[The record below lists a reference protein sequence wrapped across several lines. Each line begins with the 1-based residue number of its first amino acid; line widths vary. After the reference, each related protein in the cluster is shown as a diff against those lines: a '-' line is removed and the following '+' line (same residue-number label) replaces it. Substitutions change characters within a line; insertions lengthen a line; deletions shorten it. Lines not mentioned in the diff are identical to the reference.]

1 MANRSGHVQ
10 RFPIGMTYASKRFPK
25 AKELTTYKIVDVLRT
40 FNSVNDCIG
49 IEYVVEHL
57 FAAQL
62 VTERVV
68 DTTIARKLTNEQL
81 SQYLITNKEQ

>member
-1 MANRSGHVQ
+1 MNNQSEHVQ
-10 RFPIGMTYASKRFPK
+10 RFPIGMMFESRRFPK
-25 AKELTTYKIVDVLRT
+25 AKELTTYKVVDVLRT
-40 FNSVNDCIG
+40 FNSVNDCVG

-57 FAAQL
+57 FAGQL

-81 SQYLITNKEQ
+81 SQYLITNKDQ

>member
-1 MANRSGHVQ
+1 MNNQSGHVQ
-10 RFPIGMTYASKRFPK
+10 RFPIGMTYESKQFPK
-25 AKELTTYKIVDVLRT
+25 AKELTTYKVVDVLRT
-40 FNSVNDCIG
+40 FNSVNDCVG

-57 FAAQL
+57 FAGQI

>member
-1 MANRSGHVQ
+1 MNNRSGRVQ
-10 RFPIGMTYASKRFPK
+10 RFPIGMTYESKRFPK
-25 AKELTTYKIVDVLRT
+25 ARDLTTYKVVDVLRT
-40 FNSVNDCIG
+40 FNSVNDCVG

-57 FAAQL
+57 FAGQP

-68 DTTIARKLTNEQL
+68 DTTIARNLTNEQL